1 MSVRALARCARR
13 VAKVLAISLGT
24 VATASADS
32 YLTDA
37 IDRVLADPEL
47 RQQLHRRGEE
57 LGRECAQC
65 HGIDGNSSYSW
76 VPNLA
81 AQNPWYLAGQVGEF
95 VDGSRADYV
104 MTPLMRRMGE
114 ADHLALVIFFAGSSL
129 STTAGGTDVSEHP
142 GGRLYQSRCV
152 RCHGVDARGDREY
165 ARLASQQKDYLVN
178 SIRAYQTGQ
187 RTADVPGLLEAIAD
201 LDPAQV
207 DQVADYLSRL
217 P

>member
-1 MSVRALARCARR
+1 MT
-13 VAKVLAISLGT
+13 LGI
-24 VATASADS
+24 AGAASADT
-32 YLTDA
+32 YLAGD
-37 IDRVLADPEL
+37 IDRALADPEL
-47 RQQLHRRGEE
+47 REQLHRRGAE

-95 VDGSRADYV
+95 VDGSRSDYV

-129 STTAGGTDVSEHP
+129 STSGNGAGLAEHP
-142 GGRLYQSRCV
+142 GGRLYQSRCM

-187 RTADVPGLLEAIAD
+187 RSADVPGLLEAIAD
-201 LDPAQV
+201 LDPTQV
-207 DQVADYLSRL
+207 EQVADYLSRL